1 MRDDFSS
8 RSSRQRRKEFSNEL
22 TKVNSVFQ
30 QVKPKIEE
38 EDEKYCWSIRAYT
51 IKTKFPNW
59 RKKKTNNV
67 LDLGDNKSKCANEIC
82 P

>member
-8 RSSRQRRKEFSNEL
+8 RSSRKRRKEFSNGL
-22 TKVNSVFQ
+22 TKENSVFQ
-30 QVKPKIEE
+30 RVKPKIE

-59 RKKKTNNV
+59 RKKN
-67 LDLGDNKSKCANEIC
+67 
-82 P
+82 